1 MLYYN
6 QYVISPSHEW
16 VIFVHGAGGSSAI
29 WFKQIRAFKP
39 HFNILL
45 LDLRGHGKSKG
56 IVKDFMNKDYTFEAV
71 SRDILEVMDHLQIK
85 SAHFMGV
92 SLGTIII
99 RNLGELAPDRVDS
112 LIMAG
117 AITRLNIR
125 SRFFVGVGN
134 MFKRVMPYMWL
145 YKLFAW
151 IIMPRKRHAESRNLF
166 VREAKRLYQ
175 KEFLKWFKL
184 TAEVNPLLRYFNEKE
199 IKIPILYVMGEEDH
213 MFLGPVRQMASKHK
227 NAILKVIDKCGHVC
241 NVEQPEVFNQ
251 LALSFLQEQ
260 RKAS

>member
-1 MLYYN
+1 
-6 QYVISPSHEW
+6 
-16 VIFVHGAGGSSAI
+16 
-29 WFKQIRAFKP
+29 
-39 HFNILL
+39 
-45 LDLRGHGKSKG
+45 
-56 IVKDFMNKDYTFEAV
+56 
-71 SRDILEVMDHLQIK
+71 
-85 SAHFMGV
+85 
-92 SLGTIII
+92 
-99 RNLGELAPDRVDS
+99 
-112 LIMAG
+112 
-117 AITRLNIR
+117 
-125 SRFFVGVGN
+125 